1 MLTFF
6 RLEILKKKKK
16 KKKKIN
22 SIVCV
27 GVNGIH
33 QGSSAGFGGFGSS
46 AKGYGH

>member
-1 MLTFF
+1 
-6 RLEILKKKKK
+6 LEIL

-22 SIVCV
+22 SIVYI